1 MKNLFKLLGIV
12 ALFFLAGPA
21 STHTAKSQSLVISEI
36 FVNPAGTDSCKEF
49 VELVATKSINFANT
63 PYSVIVCN
71 NGTATVRGWK
81 EGKAITYAFEITS
94 GTVKQGDI
102 VYVGGSCM
110 KINGTK
116 LRTINN
122 MTTGG
127 DGSIGQSNA
136 SGVFGNGGT
145 SADGVAVFDL
155 GLSKIDSTTA
165 PIDALFY
172 GSAFGTA
179 INSAG
184 AAGYQLPNNDL
195 FAGGKLSSTSTLVA
209 DPGGPDSSFFPV
221 FLLAGTG
228 VPEAAFAVALEA
240 AAAST

>member
-1 MKNLFKLLGIV
+1 MKTLLKTLLTTGLMILFGP
-12 ALFFLAGPA
+12 LFNSSA
-21 STHTAKSQSLVISEI
+21 SAQSMLISEV

-49 VELVATKSINFANT
+49 VELVATKSIDFSAT

-71 NGTATVRGWK
+71 NGTSTVRGWK

-94 GTVKQGDI
+94 GTVKAGDI

-127 DGSIGQSNA
+127 DGGIGQANA
-136 SGVFGNGGT
+136 SGVFGNGGG
-145 SADGVAVFDL
+145 SADGVAIFDL
-155 GLSKIDSTTA
+155 ALSKIDSMTA

-172 GSAFGTA
+172 GSAVGTA
-179 INSAG
+179 INNAG
-184 AAGYQLPNNDL
+184 AAGYQLPNND
-195 FAGGKLSSTSTLVA
+195 FRADWIAACKRIVA
-209 DPGGPDSSFFPV
+209 RRSNSCR
-221 FLLAGTG
+221 
-228 VPEAAFAVALEA
+228 
-240 AAAST
+240 

>member
-127 DGSIGQSNA
+127 DGSIGQLTTFLQVENYHLHQPLWPIQ
-136 SGVFGNGGT
+136 VQIT
-145 SADGVAVFDL
+145 SLPQAH
-155 GLSKIDSTTA
+155 
-165 PIDALFY
+165 
-172 GSAFGTA
+172 SAQF
-179 INSAG
+179 
-184 AAGYQLPNNDL
+184 
-195 FAGGKLSSTSTLVA
+195 
-209 DPGGPDSSFFPV
+209 
-221 FLLAGTG
+221 
-228 VPEAAFAVALEA
+228 
-240 AAAST
+240 